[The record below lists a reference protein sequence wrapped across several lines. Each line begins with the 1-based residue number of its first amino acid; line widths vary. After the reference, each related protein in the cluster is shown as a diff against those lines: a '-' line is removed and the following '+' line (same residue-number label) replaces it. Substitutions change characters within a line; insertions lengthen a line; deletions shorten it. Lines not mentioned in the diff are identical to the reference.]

1 MDMDDGAIQA
11 ARSSGEIVKCLIVRC
26 HKSRAIFA
34 HVVPCK
40 GADEQGIVADMVVSD
55 VEWLGHTRIIIKAD
69 NEPAVQ
75 ALARQALELAKVE
88 IKDLEQA
95 THE

>member
-1 MDMDDGAIQA
+1 MQHHAKEGSAVPILGLDCFFLTEAGVQLRKEMDMDDGAIQA

-26 HKSRAIFA
+26 HRSRAIFA

-55 VEWLGHTRIIIKAD
+55 VEWLGHTRIIIK
-69 NEPAVQ
+69 
-75 ALARQALELAKVE
+75 
-88 IKDLEQA
+88 
-95 THE
+95 